1 MHWMQNAELGE
12 AQALGGDTA
21 GSAQNPPCCPG
32 KGEAAP
38 EEMVSSDEVVS
49 VLNMVISAEIKT
61 LSTQKEAA
69 SAEN

>member
-1 MHWMQNAELGE
+1 MQSWVKHKLWVETRLG
-12 AQALGGDTA
+12 LHRTR
-21 GSAQNPPCCPG
+21 PCHPG

-61 LSTQKEAA
+61 VYPEGGCVCRELVI
-69 SAEN
+69 